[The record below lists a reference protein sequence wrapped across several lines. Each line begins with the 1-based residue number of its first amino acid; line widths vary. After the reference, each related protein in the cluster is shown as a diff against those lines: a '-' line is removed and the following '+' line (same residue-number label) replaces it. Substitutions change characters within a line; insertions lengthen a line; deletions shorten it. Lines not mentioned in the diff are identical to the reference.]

1 MLVEYRDAVGV
12 EELDRTAEVLH
23 VKDGVC
29 GSVTETKKML
39 RKMMDRGRM
48 YKLLE
53 DNLGV
58 KVCFVLGTSLSE
70 TYWTK
75 LLTKSTPR
83 LPAVVAQ
90 IRTTTVTTIGQQFS
104 SVEREVIRAGYN
116 HMIQGRTDWVRK

>member
-23 VKDGVC
+23 VKDDVC
-29 GSVTETKKML
+29 RSVTETKKML

-70 TYWTK
+70 T
-75 LLTKSTPR
+75 
-83 LPAVVAQ
+83 
-90 IRTTTVTTIGQQFS
+90 
-104 SVEREVIRAGYN
+104 
-116 HMIQGRTDWVRK
+116 

>member
-23 VKDGVC
+23 VKDGVY

-53 DNLGV
+53 HNLGV

-70 TYWTK
+70 T
-75 LLTKSTPR
+75 
-83 LPAVVAQ
+83 
-90 IRTTTVTTIGQQFS
+90 
-104 SVEREVIRAGYN
+104 
-116 HMIQGRTDWVRK
+116 

>member
-12 EELDRTAEVLH
+12 KELERIAEVLH

-29 GSVTETKKML
+29 ESVTETKKML

-70 TYWTK
+70 T
-75 LLTKSTPR
+75 
-83 LPAVVAQ
+83 
-90 IRTTTVTTIGQQFS
+90 
-104 SVEREVIRAGYN
+104 
-116 HMIQGRTDWVRK
+116 

>member
-12 EELDRTAEVLH
+12 EELDGTAQVLH

-29 GSVTETKKML
+29 RSVTETKKML
-39 RKMMDRGRM
+39 QKMMNRGRM

-70 TYWTK
+70 T
-75 LLTKSTPR
+75 
-83 LPAVVAQ
+83 
-90 IRTTTVTTIGQQFS
+90 
-104 SVEREVIRAGYN
+104 
-116 HMIQGRTDWVRK
+116 

>member
-1 MLVEYRDAVGV
+1 MMLVEYRDAVGV

-23 VKDGVC
+23 AKDGVC
-29 GSVTETKKML
+29 ISVTETKKML

-70 TYWTK
+70 T
-75 LLTKSTPR
+75 
-83 LPAVVAQ
+83 Q
-90 IRTTTVTTIGQQFS
+90 
-104 SVEREVIRAGYN
+104 
-116 HMIQGRTDWVRK
+116 

>member
-12 EELDRTAEVLH
+12 EELDRTAEALH
-23 VKDGVC
+23 VNDGVC
-29 GSVTETKKML
+29 ESVTETKKML

-83 LPAVVAQ
+83 FPAVVAQ

-104 SVEREVIRAGYN
+104 SVEREVIRAGFSY
-116 HMIQGRTDWVRK
+116 MIEGRTDWVRK

>member
-29 GSVTETKKML
+29 RSVTETKKML
-39 RKMMDRGRM
+39 RKIMDRGRM

-58 KVCFVLGTSLSE
+58 KACFMLGASLS
-70 TYWTK
+70 
-75 LLTKSTPR
+75 
-83 LPAVVAQ
+83 
-90 IRTTTVTTIGQQFS
+90 VT
-104 SVEREVIRAGYN
+104 
-116 HMIQGRTDWVRK
+116 